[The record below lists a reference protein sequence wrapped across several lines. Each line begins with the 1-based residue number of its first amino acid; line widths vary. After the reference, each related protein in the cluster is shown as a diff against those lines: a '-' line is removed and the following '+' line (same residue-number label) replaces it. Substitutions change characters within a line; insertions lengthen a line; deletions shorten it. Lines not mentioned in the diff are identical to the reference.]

1 MSIFAINHTI
11 LHICSEISAAP
22 APSGDWRSMTE
33 SELLHEMAM
42 CVAGSQMRFEVAV
55 AIADRLRDDAL
66 LQPIA
71 AKKGSQV
78 LEDHLLASLQEPV
91 TVPMPD
97 GTCRIH
103 RPRFKNRLASLLAST
118 MHGIYAQ
125 SQSQSQS
132 LLGILRQADDA
143 KSARQAL
150 IEAVFGFGPK
160 QASLFLRR
168 IGYCADLAVLD
179 VHVLDYLRLAR
190 GLCVAPSRLGR
201 IATYEEVEDIFREVA
216 SGFGHSVGH
225 VDLAT
230 WLTMRVAKRES
241 IL

>member
-11 LHICSEISAAP
+11 RHMCSEISAAP
-22 APSGDWRSMTE
+22 APSGGWRSMTE
-33 SELLHEMAM
+33 AELLHEMAV

-55 AIADRLRDDAL
+55 AIADRLRDNAL
-66 LQPIA
+66 LQPSA
-71 AKKGSQV
+71 AKKGLQV
-78 LEDHLLASLQEPV
+78 LEDHLLASLDEPV

-97 GTCRIH
+97 GTCRLH

-125 SQSQSQS
+125 SQS
-132 LLGILRQADDA
+132 LLGILRQAEDA

-190 GLCVAPSRLGR
+190 GLSVAPSRLGR

-216 SGFGHSVGH
+216 LGFGHSVGQ

-241 IL
+241 ML